1 MIEMSKLDYQ
11 GIGPRFGAQVVD
23 AIILIVLFFVIG
35 FAMSGSFNFQYSG
48 PDAYP
53 FIGAY
58 GIVAFL
64 YFVVLEGSMG
74 ATVGKKLLKLKVV
87 REDGSVCGFGPA
99 FIRNIL
105 RIIDELPFLYI
116 IGMILISR
124 SDKKQRLGD
133 RLGKTV
139 VVKA

>member
-1 MIEMSKLDYQ
+1 MKMSNLNYQ
-11 GIGPRFGAQVVD
+11 GIGPRIAAQIVD
-23 AIILIVLFFVIG
+23 SIVLLILFFLLG

-53 FIGAY
+53 FLGAY
-58 GIVAFL
+58 FLIFFL
-64 YFVVLEGSMG
+64 YFVVLEGFMG
-74 ATVGKKLLKLKVV
+74 QTLGKKLLKLKVV
-87 REDGSVCGFGPA
+87 QVNGQPCGYGPA
-99 FIRNIL
+99 VVRNIL
-105 RIIDELPFLYI
+105 RIIDALPFLYI

-133 RLGKTV
+133 SVAKTV